1 MPIALANW
9 LESQRRFWEA
19 SLERL
24 ESLFLEPQARPRRVR
39 RKRKN
44 EPAK

>member
-1 MPIALANW
+1 MPIAFANW

-24 ESLFLEPQARPRRVR
+24 ERFFREPRAKPRRVR
-39 RKRKN
+39 RQRKN
-44 EPAK
+44 

>member
-1 MPIALANW
+1 MPIAFANW

-24 ESLFLEPQARPRRVR
+24 ERFFLESKAEPRRLR

-44 EPAK
+44 